1 MHTDSARPIRSW
13 LWILWAA
20 IVLMVALGGITR
32 LTGSGLSIVE
42 WEPLMGAIPPLNEA
56 DWMEVFRKYQ
66 DSPQYKLVND
76 HFTLAEFKMIFLWEY
91 LHRLWGRTLG
101 LIFAIPFLVFWWRKQ
116 LQPYGLKRFAFT
128 FAMGG
133 LQGLAGWLMVAS
145 GLVDR
150 PNVSHLRLT
159 IHFMLAVALAGWIM
173 WLIASIEPSDDQSRA
188 EASSD
193 RQPGLALGLL
203 TVTLTVQLIYG
214 ALMAGLKAGY
224 LFPTYPDMGGSW
236 LPEGLWAGTGLLD
249 NWLNNPTLV
258 HWFHR
263 YFAFVPLALALWSWA
278 TLRAHP
284 GMRMLSLWL
293 TILAVLQTA
302 LGALTVLT
310 HVSLHPAVTHQV
322 VGFVWMSLAIYTW
335 ARWRFNSARRA

>member
-1 MHTDSARPIRSW
+1 MHSDSARPIRTW

-20 IVLMVALGGITR
+20 IVFMVALGGITR

-101 LIFAIPFLVFWWRKQ
+101 LIFAIPFLVFWWRRQ

-128 FAMGG
+128 FIMGG

-159 IHFMLAVALAGWIM
+159 IHFMLAVALASWIM
-173 WLIASIEPSDDQSRA
+173 WLIASLEPADDAMRA
-188 EASSD
+188 QATEAK
-193 RQPGLALGLL
+193 RTPHLALGLL
-203 TVTLTVQLIYG
+203 TGTLNLQLIYG

-224 LFPTYPDMGGSW
+224 LFPTYPAMGGHW
-236 LPEGLWAGTGLLD
+236 MPEGLWAGLGLLD
-249 NWLNNPTLV
+249 NVLNNPTFI

-263 YFAFVPLALALWSWA
+263 YFAFVPLALAVWAAAQLWRH
-278 TLRAHP
+278 RAFR
-284 GMRMLSLWL
+284 GLGLWL
-293 TILAVLQTA
+293 AGTALLQTS
-302 LGALTVLT
+302 LGAMTVLT
-310 HVSLHPAVTHQV
+310 HVQLHTAVSHQIA
-322 VGFVWMSLAIYTW
+322 GFVWMSLAVYSW
-335 ARWRFNSARRA
+335 ARWHQYNK